1 MFPGSP
7 GGTTSLR
14 VRRTLSFLLVAI
26 LWLPGVPSFAETP
39 APPAGET
46 QGKDTAPPTPAAA
59 APASTPASTPATTP
73 VTTTATPP
81 ASAPARERRPQPLDE
96 VSAIFEQKG
105 VLTPKYSVTI
115 EPSLQYTHSSTN
127 RVSLIGYTIIPAITV
142 GLIDVQDV
150 NDDMFIGALA
160 FRFGITNR
168 LELEFKIPYVYRNNS
183 GTSAPINTDTPASM
197 FTTTGY
203 GFGDEEFT
211 LRWQLNQ
218 PVGPGGIYIASL
230 RGKLRNG
237 KDPFE
242 VPYRPLAS
250 NEAGAGLPA
259 ELPVGSGFY
268 TVQPGITMIFPA
280 DPAVLFGTL
289 NYQWNVKRD
298 LDIGTLDP
306 ADGIEVNFG
315 MGIGLNENLSFS
327 LGYDHT
333 VLMTSTLNGE
343 RLGNSKTTQVGTL
356 LFGTTY
362 RYSNRTNINVSL
374 GIGATAASPDV
385 QFTVKVPMNFF

>member
-1 MFPGSP
+1 
-7 GGTTSLR
+7 
-14 VRRTLSFLLVAI
+14 
-26 LWLPGVPSFAETP
+26 
-39 APPAGET
+39 
-46 QGKDTAPPTPAAA
+46 
-59 APASTPASTPATTP
+59 
-73 VTTTATPP
+73 
-81 ASAPARERRPQPLDE
+81 
-96 VSAIFEQKG
+96 
-105 VLTPKYSVTI
+105 
-115 EPSLQYTHSSTN
+115 
-127 RVSLIGYTIIPAITV
+127 
-142 GLIDVQDV
+142 
-150 NDDMFIGALA
+150 MFIGAIA
-160 FRFGITNR
+160 IRFGITNR
-168 LELEFKIPYVYRNNS
+168 AEVEFKIPYVYRNNAGS
-183 GTSAPINTDTPASM
+183 SAPLNTDTPMSM
-197 FTTTGY
+197 YNTTGH
-203 GFGDEEFT
+203 GFGDEEIT

-218 PVGPGGIYIASL
+218 PAGPGRIYIASL

-242 VPYRPLAS
+242 VPYRPLGS
-250 NEAGAGLPA
+250 NEAGAGLPS

-298 LDIGTLDP
+298 IDGVGTLDP
-306 ADGIEVNFG
+306 ADAIELNFG

-333 VLMTSTLNGE
+333 VLMTSTLDGD

-374 GIGATAASPDV
+374 GVGATSASPDV

>member
-7 GGTTSLR
+7 GGTTSLL
-14 VRRTLSFLLVAI
+14 VRLTLSFLLVAMLGI
-26 LWLPGVPSFAETP
+26 PGVPSFAETP
-39 APPAGET
+39 ATPAEGI
-46 QGKDTAPPTPAAA
+46 QSKDSAPATPAAT
-59 APASTPASTPATTP
+59 APST
-73 VTTTATPP
+73 
-81 ASAPARERRPQPLDE
+81 APERERRPQPLDE

-105 VLTPKYSVTI
+105 VLTPKYSVTL
-115 EPSLQYTHSSTN
+115 EPSVQSTHSSSN
-127 RVSLIGYTIIPAITV
+127 RVALIGYTIIPAITV

-150 NDDMFIGALA
+150 DNDMVIAALA
-160 FRFGITNR
+160 IRFGITNR
-168 LELEFKIPYVYRNNS
+168 LELEFKIPYVYRNNAGS
-183 GTSAPINTDTPASM
+183 SAPLNTGAPLSM
-197 FTTTGY
+197 FNTTGY
-203 GFGDEEFT
+203 GIGDEEIT

-218 PVGPGGIYIASL
+218 PAGPGRIYIASL

-242 VPYRPLAS
+242 VPYTPGGS
-250 NEAGAGLPA
+250 NEAGAGLPS

-280 DPAVLFGTL
+280 DPAVLFGSL

-298 LDIGTLDP
+298 IEGVGTLDP
-306 ADGIEVNFG
+306 ADAIELNFG

-333 VLMTSTLNGE
+333 VLMTSTLNGD

-356 LFGTTY
+356 LFGGSY

-374 GIGATAASPDV
+374 GIGATSSSPDV

>member
-1 MFPGSP
+1 MFRGSP
-7 GGTTSLR
+7 GGTSSSR
-14 VRRTLSFLLVAI
+14 VRPALSFLLVAMLCI
-26 LWLPGVPSFAETP
+26 PGVPSFAETP
-39 APPAGET
+39 APPAGGT
-46 QGKDTAPPTPAAA
+46 QGKETAPSTPAA
-59 APASTPASTPATTP
+59 TTPATATSP
-73 VTTTATPP
+73 AATPAP

-105 VLTPKYSVTI
+105 VLTPKYSVTV
-115 EPSLQYTHSSTN
+115 EPSVQFTHSSSN
-127 RVSLIGYTIIPAITV
+127 RVSLIGYTIVPAVTV
-142 GLIDVQDV
+142 GLINIEDVDY
-150 NDDMFIGALA
+150 DMFIGAIA
-160 FRFGITNR
+160 IRFGITNR
-168 LELEFKIPYVYRNNS
+168 AELEFKIPYVYRNNS
-183 GTSAPINTDTPASM
+183 ASSAPVNTGDPLQV
-197 FTTTGY
+197 FNTTGY
-203 GFGDEEFT
+203 GFGDEEIT

-218 PVGPGGIYIASL
+218 PAGPGRIYIASL

-242 VPYRPLAS
+242 VPYIPAGS
-250 NEAGAGLPA
+250 TEAGAGLPA

-298 LDIGTLDP
+298 IGGVGTIDP
-306 ADGIEVNFG
+306 ADAIELNFG

-333 VLMTSTLNGE
+333 TLLTSTLNGD

-356 LFGTTY
+356 LFGGSY
-362 RYSNRTNINVSL
+362 RYSNRTNINISL
-374 GIGATAASPDV
+374 GIGATSASPDV

>member
-1 MFPGSP
+1 
-7 GGTTSLR
+7 
-14 VRRTLSFLLVAI
+14 
-26 LWLPGVPSFAETP
+26 
-39 APPAGET
+39 
-46 QGKDTAPPTPAAA
+46 
-59 APASTPASTPATTP
+59 
-73 VTTTATPP
+73 
-81 ASAPARERRPQPLDE
+81 

-105 VLTPKYSVTI
+105 VLTPKYSVTF
-115 EPSLQYTHSSTN
+115 EPSVQFTHSSTN
-127 RVSLIGYTIIPAITV
+127 RVALLGYTIVPSITV
-142 GLIDVQDV
+142 GVIDVQDV
-150 NDDMFIGALA
+150 DDDMFIGALA

-168 LELEFKIPYVYRNNS
+168 AELELKIPYVYRNNA
-183 GTSAPINTDTPASM
+183 GTSAPVNTGADLSM
-197 FTTTGY
+197 YNTTGH
-203 GFGDEEFT
+203 GIGDEEFT

-218 PVGPGGIYIASL
+218 PAGPGRIYIASL

-242 VPYRPLAS
+242 VPYRPLTS
-250 NEAGAGLPA
+250 TEAGAGLPS

-289 NYQWNVKRD
+289 NYQWNVQREID
-298 LDIGTLDP
+298 GVGMIDP
-306 ADGIEVNFG
+306 ADAIELNFG

-333 VLMTSTLNGE
+333 TLMTSTLNGD

-362 RYSNRTNINVSL
+362 RLSNRTNMNFSL
-374 GIGATAASPDV
+374 GIGATSASPDV

>member
-14 VRRTLSFLLVAI
+14 VRLTLSFLLVAMLGI
-26 LWLPGVPSFAETP
+26 TGVPSFAAEPPATP
-39 APPAGET
+39 AGGIQSNAPLPAL
-46 QGKDTAPPTPAAA
+46 D
-59 APASTPASTPATTP
+59 
-73 VTTTATPP
+73 ATPP
-81 ASAPARERRPQPLDE
+81 ATAPARERRPQPLDE
-96 VSAIFEQKG
+96 VSAIFEQRG
-105 VLTPKYSVTI
+105 VLTPKYSVTV
-115 EPSLQYTHSSTN
+115 EPSVQYTHSSSS
-127 RVSLIGYTIIPAITV
+127 RVALIGYTIVPAITV

-150 NDDMFIGALA
+150 SDDMFIGALA
-160 FRFGITNR
+160 LRFGITNR
-168 LELEFKIPYVYRNNS
+168 LELEFKIPYVYRNES
-183 GTSAPINTDTPASM
+183 GSSAPLNTPTPLSL
-197 FTTTGY
+197 FNTTGY
-203 GFGDEEFT
+203 GFGDEEAT
-211 LRWQLNQ
+211 LRYQINQ

-242 VPYRPLAS
+242 VPYRPGTS
-250 NEAGAGLPA
+250 NEAGAGLPS

-280 DPAVLFGTL
+280 DPAVLFGSL
-289 NYQWNVKRD
+289 NYQWNVNRN
-298 LDIGTLDP
+298 IGGVGSLNPGD
-306 ADGIEVNFG
+306 AIEANFG

-327 LGYDHT
+327 FGYDHT
-333 VLMTSTLNGE
+333 VLMTSTLNGN

-356 LFGTTY
+356 LFGTSY

-374 GIGATAASPDV
+374 GIGATSAAPDV

>member
-14 VRRTLSFLLVAI
+14 VRLTLSFLLVAMLGI
-26 LWLPGVPSFAETP
+26 PGVPSFAETP
-39 APPAGET
+39 ATPAGGI
-46 QGKDTAPPTPAAA
+46 QNAPPTPAAT
-59 APASTPASTPATTP
+59 APAT
-73 VTTTATPP
+73 
-81 ASAPARERRPQPLDE
+81 APARERRPQPLDE

-105 VLTPKYSVTI
+105 VLTPKYSVTF
-115 EPSLQYTHSSTN
+115 EPSVQYTHSSSS
-127 RVSLIGYTIIPAITV
+127 RVTLIGYTIVPAVTI

-150 NDDMFIGALA
+150 NEDMFIGALA

-183 GTSAPINTDTPASM
+183 GSSAPLNTPTPLLM
-197 FTTTGY
+197 FSTTGY
-203 GFGDEEFT
+203 GFGDEEAT

-218 PVGPGGIYIASL
+218 PAGPGGIYIASL

-242 VPYRPLAS
+242 VPYRPGAS
-250 NEAGAGLPA
+250 TEAGAGLPS

-298 LDIGTLDP
+298 IGGVGTLDP
-306 ADGIEVNFG
+306 GDAIEANFG

-333 VLMTSTLNGE
+333 VLMTSTLDE
-343 RLGNSKTTQVGTL
+343 HRLGNSKTTQVGTL
-356 LFGTTY
+356 LFGASY

-374 GIGATAASPDV
+374 GIGATSTSPDV

>member
-14 VRRTLSFLLVAI
+14 VRLTLSFLLVAMLGI
-26 LWLPGVPSFAETP
+26 PGVPSFAETP
-39 APPAGET
+39 ATPAEGI
-46 QGKDTAPPTPAAA
+46 QSKDSAPATPAAT
-59 APASTPASTPATTP
+59 APSTAPST
-73 VTTTATPP
+73 
-81 ASAPARERRPQPLDE
+81 APERERRPQPLDE

-105 VLTPKYSVTI
+105 VLTPKYSVTL
-115 EPSLQYTHSSTN
+115 EPSVQSTHSSSN
-127 RVSLIGYTIIPAITV
+127 RVALIGYTIIPAITV

-150 NDDMFIGALA
+150 DNDMVIAALA
-160 FRFGITNR
+160 IRFGITNR
-168 LELEFKIPYVYRNNS
+168 LELEFKIPYVYRNNAGS
-183 GTSAPINTDTPASM
+183 SAPLNTGAPLSM
-197 FTTTGY
+197 FNTTGY
-203 GFGDEEFT
+203 GIGDEEIT

-218 PVGPGGIYIASL
+218 PAGPGRIYIASL

-242 VPYRPLAS
+242 VPYTPGGS
-250 NEAGAGLPA
+250 NEAGAGLPS

-280 DPAVLFGTL
+280 DPAVLFGSL

-298 LDIGTLDP
+298 IEGVGTLDP
-306 ADGIEVNFG
+306 ADAIELNFG

-333 VLMTSTLNGE
+333 VLMTSTLNGD

-356 LFGTTY
+356 LFGGSY

-374 GIGATAASPDV
+374 GIGATSSSPDV

>member
-1 MFPGSP
+1 M
-7 GGTTSLR
+7 L
-14 VRRTLSFLLVAI
+14 TLSFLLVAMLCI
-26 LWLPGVPSFAETP
+26 PGEATAADAP
-39 APPAGET
+39 APPSGAV
-46 QGKDTAPPTPAAA
+46 QSKNAAPPTPAPA
-59 APASTPASTPATTP
+59 APATT
-73 VTTTATPP
+73 
-81 ASAPARERRPQPLDE
+81 PARERRPQPLDE

-115 EPSLQYTHSSTN
+115 EPSVQYTHSSSS
-127 RVSLIGYTIIPAITV
+127 RVALIGYTIVPAITV

-150 NDDMFIGALA
+150 NDDMLIAALA

-168 LELEFKIPYVYRNNS
+168 LELEFKIPYVYRNNAGS
-183 GTSAPINTDTPASM
+183 SAPLNTGADLALYN
-197 FTTTGY
+197 TTGH
-203 GFGDEEFT
+203 GFGDEEIT

-218 PVGPGGIYIASL
+218 PAGPGGIYIASL

-242 VPYRPLAS
+242 VPYRPES
-250 NEAGAGLPA
+250 DEAGGGLPS

-289 NYQWNVKRD
+289 NYQWNVKRN
-298 LDIGTLDP
+298 ISGVGTLDP
-306 ADGIEVNFG
+306 ADAIEVNFG

-327 LGYDHT
+327 FGYDHT
-333 VLMTSTLNGE
+333 VLMTSTLDGD
-343 RLGNSKTTQVGTL
+343 RLGTSKTTQVGTL

-362 RYSNRTNINVSL
+362 RYSSRTNINASL
-374 GIGATAASPDV
+374 GIGATSASPDV

>member
-7 GGTTSLR
+7 GGTSSLR
-14 VRRTLSFLLVAI
+14 VRLALSFLLVAI
-26 LWLPGVPSFAETP
+26 LCIPGVPSFAETP
-39 APPAGET
+39 ALPEGGI
-46 QGKDTAPPTPAAA
+46 QSKDTGPPTPAATAPAA
-59 APASTPASTPATTP
+59 APAASPAT
-73 VTTTATPP
+73 AP
-81 ASAPARERRPQPLDE
+81 AAAPARERRPQPLDE

-105 VLTPKYSVTI
+105 VLTPKYSVTL
-115 EPSLQYTHSSTN
+115 EPSVQYTHLSSS
-127 RVSLIGYTIIPAITV
+127 RVALIGYTIIPALTV
-142 GLIDVQDV
+142 GLIDIQDV
-150 NDDMFIGALA
+150 NDDMLVAAIAI
-160 FRFGITNR
+160 RFGITNR
-168 LELEFKIPYVYRNNS
+168 AEVEFKIPYVYRNNAGS
-183 GTSAPINTDTPASM
+183 SAPVNTGEDLSV
-197 FTTTGY
+197 FNTTGH
-203 GFGDEEFT
+203 GFGDEEIT

-218 PVGPGGIYIASL
+218 PAGPGGIYIASL

-242 VPYRPLAS
+242 VPYVPATS
-250 NEAGAGLPA
+250 TEAGAGLPS

-298 LDIGTLDP
+298 IDGVGTLDP
-306 ADGIEVNFG
+306 ADAIEVNFG

-333 VLMTSTLNGE
+333 VLMTSTLDGD

-374 GIGATAASPDV
+374 GVGATSASPDV